1 MNLRTIKN
9 NITGRTISCILVI
22 AAIILFSGCIED
34 SVNNVS
40 LSPTSTATEID
51 PQDADAWI
59 GKGRDLHNLGSYE
72 EAIEAYNEAIKI
84 DPQFAFAWNNKGLAL
99 SSLGRYEEAE
109 QCFQRAIEFD

>member
-1 MNLRTIKN
+1 L
-9 NITGRTISCILVI
+9 GR
-22 AAIILFSGCIED
+22 
-34 SVNNVS
+34 
-40 LSPTSTATEID
+40 
-51 PQDADAWI
+51 
-59 GKGRDLHNLGSYE
+59 YE